1 MDQHINWEKPEKP
14 PEMNF
19 ARITCL
25 VLGGAGLAIA
35 AFVAMIDK
43 SIAEFLVF
51 GLIFGVM
58 FCMGLAARP
67 RRWFSAADEI
77 PDGEDPYNRPNTPWW
92 KRTVDREYRFGNR
105 PFVPLSKT
113 DYVLLCIVFLVNLL
127 AAPALI
133 PLLPRLGAIPGPF
146 DSVFVIVSVPL
157 FCAYSWQLRVTNK
170 LGLFFPLFMFFV
182 GVLIYLWGYRIEDRD
197 TMISGVLGLGIGF
210 WSGIRLATLGL
221 LQKGTA

>member
-1 MDQHINWEKPEKP
+1 MDQRINWEKPEKP

-19 ARITCL
+19 ARIACL
-25 VLGGAGLAIA
+25 VLGGAGLAVA
-35 AFVAMIDK
+35 AFVAMMDK
-43 SIAEFLVF
+43 SVAAFLVF

-92 KRTVDREYRFGNR
+92 KRTVDREYRFGNK
-105 PFVPLSKT
+105 PFVPLSKV

-127 AAPALI
+127 VAPVLI
-133 PLLPRLGAIPGPF
+133 PILPRLGAIQGWFVPAC
-146 DSVFVIVSVPL
+146 VIVSVPL
-157 FCAYSWQLRVTNK
+157 FCAYLWQLRVTNH
-170 LGLFFPLFMFFV
+170 LRLLSPLFMFFI
-182 GVLIYLWGYRIEDRD
+182 GVLIYSWGYHIDDRD
-197 TMISGVLGLGIGF
+197 TMVSGVLGLGTGF
-210 WSGIRLATLGL
+210 WSGIRLVTLGL